1 MMNQLLLSSCD
12 ILTICI
18 FVTIVVL
25 IVASVYLFRPLVLWK
40 IECASKKSEQED
52 YSDISNV
59 PEKQSTQDSKEE
71 EYKREVKRQERV
83 LTIME
88 RICELTRDPGTSKD
102 IKGSYNNTEANN
114 LWKLYQA
121 IDSFNKQNTTNPKI
135 DPNEKK

>member
-1 MMNQLLLSSCD
+1 MTNPLLLSSCD
-12 ILTICI
+12 VLTICI
-18 FVTIVVL
+18 FVTVIVL
-25 IVASVYLFRPLVLWK
+25 IIATVYLFRPLVLWK
-40 IECASKKSEQED
+40 IECSSKKSEQTD
-52 YSDISNV
+52 NSKTSNMT
-59 PEKQSTQDSKEE
+59 EKQSTLDSNEE

-88 RICELTRDPGTSKD
+88 RICELTRDPGISKD

-135 DPNEKK
+135 DTNEKK

>member
-1 MMNQLLLSSCD
+1 M
-12 ILTICI
+12 T
-18 FVTIVVL
+18 
-25 IVASVYLFRPLVLWK
+25 
-40 IECASKKSEQED
+40 
-52 YSDISNV
+52 
-59 PEKQSTQDSKEE
+59 EKQSTLDSNEE

-88 RICELTRDPGTSKD
+88 RICELTRDPGISKD

-135 DPNEKK
+135 DTNEKK